1 MRNSL
6 LVLVLVLVAGAG
18 LLPFSGETHAE
29 RTEIAEP
36 SSPPSSPAVQRALEP
51 LDARR

>member
-1 MRNSL
+1 MMKNSL

-29 RTEIAEP
+29 REVDVKAAA
-36 SSPPSSPAVQRALEP
+36 PAVQPALEP
-51 LDARR
+51 ATDRR